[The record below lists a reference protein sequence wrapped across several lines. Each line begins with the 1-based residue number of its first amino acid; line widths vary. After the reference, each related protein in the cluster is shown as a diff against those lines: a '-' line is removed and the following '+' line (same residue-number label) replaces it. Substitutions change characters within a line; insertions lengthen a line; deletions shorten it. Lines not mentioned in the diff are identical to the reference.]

1 MAFLS
6 LGKLKGLMKG
16 AKKFNNNDFLKAVC
30 GLCVAVAYADGNCDE
45 MEMATMETL
54 IQNDE
59 SLSAFTPGDIETEL
73 ERHKKNFSMNALVGK
88 TVAKK
93 DIQAL
98 AGEDQKEMAIVLAI
112 AVAGAD
118 GEIDDKHEI
127 PLIKEFAKILGVS
140 TSQFGI

>member
-6 LGKLKGLMKG
+6 LGKLKGIMKG
-16 AKKFNNNDFLKAVC
+16 AKKFNNNDFLRAVC
-30 GLCVAVAYADGNCDE
+30 GICVAVAYADGTCDE

-54 IQNDE
+54 IKNDE
-59 SLSAFTPGDIETEL
+59 SLSAFSESEIEVEI
-73 ERHKKNFSMNALVGK
+73 ERHKKNFSMNSLVGK

-93 DIQAL
+93 DIKNL
-98 AGEDQKEMAIVLAI
+98 AGEDQKEMAVVLAL

-118 GEIDDKHEI
+118 GEVDEKHEV
-127 PLIKEFAKILGVS
+127 PVIKEFAKILGVS